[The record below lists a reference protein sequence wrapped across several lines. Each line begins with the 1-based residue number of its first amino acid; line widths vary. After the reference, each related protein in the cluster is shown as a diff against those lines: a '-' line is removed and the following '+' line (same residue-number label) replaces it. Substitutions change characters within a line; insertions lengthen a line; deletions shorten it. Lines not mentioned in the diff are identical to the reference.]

1 LKLANFVQKS
11 GGAGVGVVRDSKIF
25 PIRVDGTSFESTDE
39 ILRHNFLPDNATKLV
54 VASEGLPLESVKLS
68 SPVLHPEK
76 IYCAAVNYV
85 SHSKEQNT
93 SVPTEPYFFTKFQNS
108 LIGLD
113 DAIVLP
119 RISKQV
125 DWEVELAVIIGK
137 KGKNISKD
145 KALEYVAGYT
155 ISNDISFRDLQK
167 LGASSYLGVNWVKG
181 KGLDAAFPLGPWIV
195 TKEELPDPYA
205 SEISL
210 AVNGVEKQ
218 KSKIGEMVFKIDRLI
233 EYVSAG
239 VTLVPGDV
247 ISTGTPLGV
256 AAFTGAAFLKDGDV
270 VEAKIQGIGTLRNMA
285 KAEVS

>member
-1 LKLANFVQKS
+1 MKLANFVQEN
-11 GGAGVGVVRDSKIF
+11 GGVGVGVVRDSKIF
-25 PIRVDGTSFESTDE
+25 PIRVEGTSFESTDE
-39 ILRHNFLPDNATKLV
+39 ILRHNLLPENASKLV
-54 VASEGLPLESVKLS
+54 AASEGFPLESLKLS

-108 LIGLD
+108 LIGPD

-119 RISKQV
+119 RISNQV

-145 KALEYVAGYT
+145 QALEYVAGYT

-270 VEAKIQGIGTLRNMA
+270 VEAKIQGIGTLRNTA
-285 KAEVS
+285 KAEAA